1 MGEERE
7 ASRRAE
13 ARQRITLR
21 RDFGWH
27 AITFLVVN
35 GLLVFV
41 WSING
46 GGFWPAWVMVAWGI
60 GLVFHAWYAFV
71 GRPVTEDDVSRELD
85 KHRSRRRGSGRRTP

>member
-1 MGEERE
+1 MHARGME
-7 ASRRAE
+7 ANDRAQARR
-13 ARQRITLR
+13 RVKIK

-27 AITFLVVN
+27 LVTFLVVN

-60 GLVFHAWYAFV
+60 GVAFHAWYAFL
-71 GRPVTEDDVSRELD
+71 GQPITEADIRREMD
-85 KHRSRRRGSGRRTP
+85 RSRHGRAGRR